1 MSRSLRGE
9 VTAGVLWLGFQS
21 AAGKFIGFACQL
33 ILARLLL
40 PEAFGLVGVALTLI
54 NVANVVAGIGVD
66 LLLQKRAN
74 YINLWLSHS
83 LLIVSASSAVATLSL
98 AVIALVFYING
109 ARSLSIILLLYLIS
123 VPAGAFAL
131 IPQVA
136 LQRDFKFKI
145 LSLYTLAEI
154 ILTQGVTI
162 LLVLANFGAY
172 SFAIAATFGA
182 LARVLVFWLITP
194 LAQTSKLRLF
204 GLRRW
209 MKAGFAAMGTR
220 LSATA
225 IDQGDYIILSLLSD
239 IREVG
244 LYFFAFRLASQS
256 MRTLSINFVSVLLPA
271 LARLSGNPA
280 KQLDAALRSSETVI
294 YVIMPICFLQAAVA
308 APFLDVLFGSRWS
321 GAAFYIQV
329 LSIGLSFDAMAW
341 PAGALLT
348 AQGRYRLSFVLSS
361 TYAVAFYLLVGSCG
375 FAYGSR
381 AVAVAVSSYYILHG
395 ATMVMIV
402 FDVRSVGWGR
412 LLKTFALPV
421 VCSAGSVLG
430 GLFAGNALAGGG
442 LARLVLI
449 PPITVCLYYCVL
461 KVVSPLVIGAFEAKI
476 RSSLLVRLRGVRFG
490 RKATTAPPHSRG

>member
-9 VTAGVLWLGFQS
+9 VTAGVLWLGLQS
-21 AAGKFIGFACQL
+21 TAGKVINFAGQL
-33 ILARLLL
+33 VLARLLL

-54 NVANVVAGIGVD
+54 SIGNVVAGLGVD
-66 LLLQKRAN
+66 LLLQKRAR

-83 LLIVSASSAVATLSL
+83 LLIVSVSSAVTTLGLAIVATGFYLHGAQALSL
-98 AVIALVFYING
+98 V
-109 ARSLSIILLLYLIS
+109 LLLYLIS
-123 VPAGAFAL
+123 VPATAFAL

-136 LQRDFKFKI
+136 LQRDFRFKFI
-145 LSLYTLAEI
+145 SLYNLFEI
-154 ILTQGVTI
+154 VLTQGMTI
-162 LLVLANFGAY
+162 LLALGGWGANG
-172 SFAIAATFGA
+172 FAIAATVGA
-182 LARVLVFWLITP
+182 LVRLAAFWYKVPVGRRSRLRVFGMGRWL
-194 LAQTSKLRLF
+194 
-204 GLRRW
+204 
-209 MKAGFAAMGTR
+209 KAGLAAMGTR

-225 IDQGDYIILSLLSD
+225 IDQGDYIVLSFLGD

-256 MRTLSINFVSVLLPA
+256 MRTLSLSFVSVLLPA

-294 YVIMPICFLQAAVA
+294 YVIMPVCFLQAAVA

-321 GAAFYIQV
+321 GAAFYVQV

-348 AQGRYRLSFVLSS
+348 AQGRYRLSFILSTS
-361 TYAVAFYLLVGSCG
+361 YAVAFYIVVGSAG

-381 AVAVAVSSYYILHG
+381 AVAVAVSSYYFVHG

-402 FDVRSVGWGR
+402 FDVRSVGWRR
-412 LLKTFALPV
+412 LVKTFALPV
-421 VCSAGSVLG
+421 LCSAGSVLAAY
-430 GLFAGNALAGGG
+430 FAGNAVVGGA

-449 PPITVCLYYCVL
+449 PVLALCLYYCVL
-461 KVVSPLVIGAFEAKI
+461 KVAAPIVVGDVEAKV
-476 RSSLLVRLRGVRFG
+476 RSLMVRLRGARFEG
-490 RKATTAPPHSRG
+490 KANAAPPHQ